1 MAKTLKKQYVG
12 DASTTAFGIGS
23 LTSGFVPVLEV
34 NGVPKKF
41 TYAALTLTALV
52 APALHDMVSVF
63 ETDEVIMVKEV
74 YTDKLTDVAAAVQSD
89 AGSFST
95 PNAST
100 QAYVRTDSGAKVLLA
115 AHATIDRICVI
126 IVRITTAFAVGDGAK
141 PTVIFGETS
150 STNKFAA
157 VTVVVTAAAEQIFVF
172 TGTLL
177 ATKECLATL
186 VAATGSTSTG
196 AYTVQAFAFPA
207 VA

>member
-1 MAKTLKKQYVG
+1 MAKTLKKQYIG
-12 DASTTAFGIGS
+12 DGVTTAFGIGT

-41 TYAALTLTALV
+41 TYAAVTLTATV
-52 APALHDMVSVF
+52 APALHDIVSVY
-63 ETDEVIMVKEV
+63 ETDEIVMVKEI
-74 YTDKLTDVAAAVQSD
+74 YTDKLTDVVAATQSD

-100 QAYVRTDSGAKVLLA
+100 QAYIRTDVGTKTLLA
-115 AHATIDRICVI
+115 ANATIDRIVLI
-126 IVRITTAFAVGDGAK
+126 VVRITTAFAVGDGAK
-141 PTVIFGETS
+141 PTVIFGETG
-150 STNKFAA
+150 STSKFAA
-157 VTVVVTAAAEQIFVF
+157 VSVIVTAALEQVFVF
-172 TGTLL
+172 TGTLS
-177 ATKECLATL
+177 ATKDLIATL